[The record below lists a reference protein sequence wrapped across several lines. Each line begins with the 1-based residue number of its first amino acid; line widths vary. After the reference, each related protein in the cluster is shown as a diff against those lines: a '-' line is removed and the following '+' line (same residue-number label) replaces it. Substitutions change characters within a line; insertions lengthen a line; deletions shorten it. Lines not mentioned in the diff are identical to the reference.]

1 MFAWYKYMTFF
12 DDLIPWVNSKSKS
25 SLKDTLKSV
34 AAAFFGV
41 QSNQSRKRDFSQG
54 KLSLFII
61 VGIVYVI
68 LFIIVLMIT
77 VTIVIDSVA

>member
-1 MFAWYKYMTFF
+1 MTFF
-12 DDLIPWVNSKSKS
+12 DNVTLGINNNPKS

-61 VGIVYVI
+61 VGIAYVI